1 MEFKKVIRLSSLIK
15 LEKVDKIYRMGD
27 NTQQVLYGV
36 DLEIY
41 PGELIAI
48 MGASGSGKSTVMNII
63 GLLDRP
69 TSGKCSVHGKL
80 INDVSDDKLAV
91 LRNKTIGFVF
101 QQFYLL
107 SKFTAE
113 KNVALPLLYR
123 GMTEKESVVK
133 AEQILSKV
141 GMSDRIHHKPNELSG
156 GQQQRVAIARALIGD
171 PEIILAD
178 EPTGAL
184 DSKTGKEVMDLF
196 LELNQK
202 EKRTV
207 IIVTH
212 DPGIGEVCSRIIRL
226 QDGRVISS

>member
-1 MEFKKVIRLSSLIK
+1 MKEMRLSLLIK
-15 LEKVDKIYRMGD
+15 LEKIDKIYKMGS
-27 NTQQVLYGV
+27 NTQQVLFSL
-36 DLEIY
+36 DMEINA
-41 PGELIAI
+41 GELIAI

-69 TSGKCSVHGKL
+69 TNGICSVHNKV
-80 INDVSDDKLAV
+80 INDISDDELAV

-113 KNVALPLLYR
+113 KNVSLPLLYR
-123 GMTEKESVVK
+123 GLSEKESSIK
-133 AEQILSKV
+133 AKQILERV
-141 GMSDRIHHKPNELSG
+141 GMGDRTHHKPNELSG

-184 DSKTGKEVMDLF
+184 DSKTGKEVMNLF
-196 LELNQK
+196 LELNRK

-212 DPGIGEVCSRIIRL
+212 DPGIGDMCHRIIKL
-226 QDGRVISS
+226 QDGKVIAS

>member
-1 MEFKKVIRLSSLIK
+1 MKLSSLIK
-15 LEKVDKIYRMGD
+15 LENINKIYKMGS
-27 NTQQVLYGV
+27 NTQQVLYGI
-36 DLEIY
+36 DLDISK
-41 PGELIAI
+41 GELIAI

-69 TSGKCSVHGKL
+69 TSGICSVHGNA
-80 INDVSDDKLAV
+80 INDISDDDLAI

-113 KNVALPLLYR
+113 KNVSLPLLYR
-123 GMTEKESVVK
+123 GISDKESSIRAK
-133 AEQILSKV
+133 KILDRV
-141 GMSDRIHHKPNELSG
+141 GMGDRTHHKPNELSG

-184 DSKTGKEVMDLF
+184 DSKTGKEVMELF
-196 LELNQK
+196 LELNEK
-202 EKRTV
+202 ESRTV

-212 DPGIGEVCSRIIRL
+212 DPGIGDMCDRIIRL
-226 QDGRVISS
+226 QDGKVIQS